1 MAVRVSS
8 VKPLALG
15 ISVTVSRNGCER
27 RRFLVPNLKR
37 TSSFCVVS
45 SRDFSVR
52 NQMATSEQGKKRDG
66 KVIDSHLHVW
76 ASPEEVNL
84 SDVQKEFLF
93 NAKFFSI
100 YSSKSMV

>member
-1 MAVRVSS
+1 MRVSS
-8 VKPLALG
+8 LKPLALG
-15 ISVTVSRNGCER
+15 NSVTVSRKGCE

-52 NQMATSEQGKKRDG
+52 NQMATSEQGKKREG

-93 NAKFFSI
+93 NAKIFSV